1 MSPSSDHILK
11 VAVFT
16 GTRAE
21 YGLLRHLVK
30 SLIIDSSFEL
40 HLLVSGTHLSG
51 QYGSTVSEIHQDGI
65 QPSALIPLDF
75 ENEHSMAALC
85 SQAMA
90 GVSNALAKLGSQL
103 LILLGDRY
111 ETFAAAAAAH
121 LHGIRVIHL
130 HGGETTL
137 GAVDDK
143 LRHAISQLSSI
154 HFTAAEPYRQRVI
167 SMGHSPQRVM
177 NIGPMAL
184 DGLYS
189 MKTMT
194 REEFELSTGF
204 KFANRNILVTYHPE
218 TLLDD
223 NGISG
228 FQFLLE
234 ALRQVDC
241 NVLFTHPNADLGSSK
256 LLLLL
261 KNYVAS
267 NPSNSFDIP
276 SLGQNRYLN
285 ALFLFD
291 ALAGNTSSGI
301 IEAPLVGCPVLNIGD
316 RQKGRLRSGTVVD
329 VPISFDQVLSGLHK
343 ILTFSRSE
351 LLVDTF
357 VRNPSS
363 RPSMQIINWLNIHR
377 AELLRP
383 LIYYPN

>member
-1 MSPSSDHILK
+1 MLPSSNHILK
-11 VAVFT
+11 IAVFT

-30 SLIIDSSFEL
+30 SLFADPSFEL
-40 HLLVSGTHLSG
+40 HLLVSGTHLSNRH
-51 QYGSTVSEIHQDGI
+51 GSTLSEIHQDGI

-75 ENEHSMAALC
+75 ENQHSMAVLC
-85 SQAMA
+85 SQAME
-90 GVSNALAKLGSQL
+90 GVSTALEKLGSHL

-111 ETFAAAAAAH
+111 ETFAAAGAAH
-121 LHGIRVIHL
+121 LLGIRVIHL

-143 LRHAISQLSSI
+143 LRHAISQLSTF

-167 SMGHSPQRVM
+167 SMGHSDQSVV

-184 DGLYS
+184 DGFYA
-189 MKTMT
+189 MKPLT

-204 KFANRNILVTYHPE
+204 KFGNRNILVTYHPE

-223 NGISG
+223 NGIKG
-228 FQFLLE
+228 FEFLLE
-234 ALRQVDC
+234 ALQQVDC
-241 NVLFTHPNADLGSSK
+241 NILFTHPNADSGSSE

-267 NPSNSFDIP
+267 HPSNSFDIP

-285 ALFLFD
+285 ALCLFD

-301 IEAPLVGCPVLNIGD
+301 IEAPLVDCPVLNIGD
-316 RQKGRLRSGTVVD
+316 RQKGRLRSKNVFD
-329 VPISFDQVLSGLHK
+329 VPISSDEILSGLHK
-343 ILTFSRSE
+343 ILAFSRSQ
-351 LLVDTF
+351 LF
-357 VRNPSS
+357 FNSFSQYMSP
-363 RPSMQIINWLNIHR
+363 RPSTQIMNWLNIHR
-377 AELLRP
+377 EGLLG
-383 LIYYPN
+383 L